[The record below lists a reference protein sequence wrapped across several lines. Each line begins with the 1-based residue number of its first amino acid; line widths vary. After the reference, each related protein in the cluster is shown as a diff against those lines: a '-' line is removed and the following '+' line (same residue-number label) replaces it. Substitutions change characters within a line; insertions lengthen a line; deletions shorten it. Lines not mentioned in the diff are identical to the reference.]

1 MKMDEYINKHEAY
14 TMMKDLEAA
23 YIYPPVKEAYGT
35 AARRIDQMPTADV
48 QPIDRWIDAQ
58 KNPPPI
64 IDRRSMT
71 SKSVLIL
78 RDNGRCSV
86 AYYCNSAEDGDYWT
100 TDDDKTMY
108 CWEEV
113 THWQPLPELP
123 KGEEVK
129 IAEPKP
135 CPFCGGKAVN
145 CMKQYDG
152 RIYRYRIQ
160 CDNAG
165 CACRTPWLCYQEDAI
180 EVWNR
185 RAVK

>member
-1 MKMDEYINKHEAY
+1 MDEYISREAVLKKLQ
-14 TMMKDLEAA
+14 MQLLDLEADRDNGEYSELCENRGA
-23 YIYPPVKEAYGT
+23 RDALDEAIYDIRTLKAS
-35 AARRIDQMPTADV
+35 DV

-71 SKSVLIL
+71 SESVLIL

-123 KGEEVK
+123 KK
-129 IAEPKP
+129 
-135 CPFCGGKAVN
+135 
-145 CMKQYDG
+145 
-152 RIYRYRIQ
+152 
-160 CDNAG
+160 
-165 CACRTPWLCYQEDAI
+165 
-180 EVWNR
+180 R
-185 RAVK
+185 RSENDD